1 MIAQKTLKFGSV
13 LSFFISIVSLIVVD
27 WYFYGYGL
35 LFMFVFISLGLIL
48 EQFSRIYFPTTTVNN
63 YISYKKNKLLK
74 LSALILFVMSPI
86 ALIYGNQI
94 LNRLG
99 FITFVLLIGTGL
111 FLDQIAKIRYPYS
124 KEK

>member
-1 MIAQKTLKFGSV
+1 MIDQKTLKFGAV

-27 WYFYGYGL
+27 WYFHGYGL

-48 EQFSRIYFPTTTVNN
+48 EQLSRIYFPTTMVNN
-63 YISYKKNKLLK
+63 YVCYKKNKLLK
-74 LSALILFVMSPI
+74 LWALILFVMSPI

-94 LNRLG
+94 FNKLG
-99 FITFVLLIGTGL
+99 FISFALLIGTGI
-111 FLDQIAKIRYPYS
+111 FLDQIAQIRYPYS